1 MGFGV
6 CERLFDIPLNTLCM
20 NCSFP
25 VLLTTTC
32 DIRHIY
38 WTICIAS
45 VFNYYTDCKT
55 DLDIRA
61 RARKLINSIS
71 CDG

>member
-1 MGFGV
+1 
-6 CERLFDIPLNTLCM
+6 M

-32 DIRHIY
+32 DTRHIY
-38 WTICIAS
+38 WTCIWIAS
-45 VFNYYTDCKT
+45 VFNYYSDYKT

-61 RARKLINSIS
+61 RERKLINSVNYVLLTT
-71 CDG
+71 